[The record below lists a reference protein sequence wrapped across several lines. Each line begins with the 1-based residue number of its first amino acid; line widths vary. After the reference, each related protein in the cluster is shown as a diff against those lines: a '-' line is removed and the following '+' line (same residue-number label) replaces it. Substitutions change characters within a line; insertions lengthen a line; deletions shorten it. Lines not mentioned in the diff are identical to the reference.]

1 VKDPSPPWQAVE
13 EHCLIKKKRIM
24 EKRKVKAF
32 FNDQVD
38 THRKVI
44 CVFSDNVLEEQMKE
58 VVADYLREHE
68 YDDEDD
74 SAPLHTWEEIEE
86 TVENIV
92 NGGVFDCDMDR
103 YFMDEV
109 VMIV

>member
-1 VKDPSPPWQAVE
+1 
-13 EHCLIKKKRIM
+13 M

-44 CVFSDNVLEEQMKE
+44 CVFGENVSEEQMKE
-58 VVADYLREHE
+58 AVSEYLREYE
-68 YDDEDD
+68 YDDVDD
-74 SAPLHTWEEIEE
+74 LAPLHTAEEIEE
-86 TVENIV
+86 TVAVII

-103 YFMDEV
+103 YFMDEI
-109 VMIV
+109 VMYV